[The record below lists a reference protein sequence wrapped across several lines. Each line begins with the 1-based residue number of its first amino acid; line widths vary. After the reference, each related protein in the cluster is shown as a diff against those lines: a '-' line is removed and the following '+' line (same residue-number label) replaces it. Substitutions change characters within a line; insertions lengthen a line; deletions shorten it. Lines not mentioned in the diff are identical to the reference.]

1 MIGRSAGRQFRGGGE
16 SLLRFHEHV
25 IRRIAMRFLTRF
37 LCAALLLL
45 ALPAQA
51 SETHVVASGQ
61 TLGRIADRYNVTI
74 AALCEANGLVRRA
87 PLKIGFKLRIPEGK
101 DAVVGEESDATDASE
116 SATPNSVDASKRVH
130 DDSDSKANDAVDKT
144 DTLLSGGMHV
154 VTPPGAAPAYY
165 FEPTGPGRHS
175 MRPILVYLHARGGHP
190 DKDCQRWAP
199 VARRLGWLVC
209 PTGPAAYGDGR
220 AWDNNWPSAHT
231 ATMAAIQVL
240 RKKYGRRVQL
250 YGNTLIGFSEGAYA
264 AMNVG
269 VREPHVFNRWL
280 ILAATDHYWGGPG
293 LEALQTAKERV
304 RRVFLITGEHDGV
317 IDGTHQVEDWLAR
330 AGVDTRVVTPGD
342 MGHELALD
350 RKPELYHQA
359 LAWLDRGD
367 SKNKKSKSERGER
380 VARK

>member
-1 MIGRSAGRQFRGGGE
+1 
-16 SLLRFHEHV
+16 
-25 IRRIAMRFLTRF
+25 MRFLIRL
-37 LCAALLLL
+37 LCAASLFV

-51 SETHVVASGQ
+51 EPTHVVQAGQ

-74 AALCEANGLVRRA
+74 AALCHANGLERKK
-87 PLKIGFKLRIPEGK
+87 PLKIGLKLRIPDGK
-101 DAVVGEESDATDASE
+101 EAVVGEESDSSDPSD
-116 SATPNSVDASKRVH
+116 NSTIEEKHVEEDEAKSKSKT
-130 DDSDSKANDAVDKT
+130 DSDDKNDTV
-144 DTLLSGGMHV
+144 LPGGMHV
-154 VTPPGAAPAYY
+154 VTPPGVAPAYY
-165 FEPTGPGRHS
+165 FEPTGPGRHG
-175 MRPILVYLHARGGHP
+175 MRPILIYLHGRGGHP

-209 PTGPAAYGDGR
+209 PSGPSPYGDGR
-220 AWDNNWPSAHT
+220 AWDNNWPSAHA
-231 ATMAAIQVL
+231 ATMAAIGVL

-280 ILAATDHYWGGPG
+280 ILAATDRYWGGPG

-317 IDGTHQVEDWLAR
+317 IDGTHQVEDWLGR
-330 AGVDTRVVTPGD
+330 AGVDTRVVTPSD

-350 RKPELYHQA
+350 RKPELYHEA

-367 SKNKKSKSERGER
+367 SKSKKNKAKRERGER

>member
-1 MIGRSAGRQFRGGGE
+1 VADRPPGAQDRAFVRFSRG
-16 SLLRFHEHV
+16 V
-25 IRRIAMRFLTRF
+25 IRPKVMRFLTR
-37 LCAALLLL
+37 LIGAAWLLL
-45 ALPAQA
+45 ALPAHA
-51 SETHVVASGQ
+51 GETHVVASGQ
-61 TLGRIADRYNVTI
+61 TLGKIADRYNVTI
-74 AALCEANGLVRRA
+74 AALCEANGIKRHA
-87 PLKIGFKLRIPEGK
+87 PLKIGLKLRIPDGT
-101 DAVVGEESDATDASE
+101 DAVVGEPSDTDA
-116 SATPNSVDASKRVH
+116 
-130 DDSDSKANDAVDKT
+130 DDSGSDKKPRTDELDSKSNDVDKT
-144 DTLLSGGMHV
+144 DTVLPGGMHA

-165 FEPTGPGRHS
+165 FEPTGPGRHG
-175 MRPILVYLHARGGHP
+175 MRPILIYLHGRGGHP
-190 DKDCQRWAP
+190 EKDCQRWAP

-209 PTGPAAYGDGR
+209 PSGPAAYGDGR

-231 ATMAAIQVL
+231 ATMSVIQVL

-317 IDGTHQVEDWLAR
+317 IDGTHQVEDWLDR
-330 AGVDTRVVTPGD
+330 AGVDTRVITPGD

-350 RKPELYHQA
+350 RKPELYRQA
-359 LAWLDRGD
+359 LSWLDRGD
-367 SKNKKSKSERGER
+367 RNKNKGGKIRGDRSER

>member
-1 MIGRSAGRQFRGGGE
+1 
-16 SLLRFHEHV
+16 
-25 IRRIAMRFLTRF
+25 MRFMIRLV
-37 LCAALLLL
+37 CAAWLLV
-45 ALPAQA
+45 ALPAHA
-51 SETHVVASGQ
+51 ETHVVAAGQ

-74 AALCEANGLVRRA
+74 AALCEANGLQRRA
-87 PLKIGFKLRIPEGK
+87 PLKIGLKLRIPDGK
-101 DAVVGEESDATDASE
+101 DAVVEEQTDNPDPADTAATADAPEPKQVAAPEPRVE
-116 SATPNSVDASKRVH
+116 SKTKA
-130 DDSDSKANDAVDKT
+130 DDDRS
-144 DTLLSGGMHV
+144 DTLLPGGMHV
-154 VTPPGAAPAYY
+154 INPPGVAPAYY
-165 FEPTGPGRHS
+165 FEPTGPGRHG
-175 MRPILVYLHARGGHP
+175 MRPILIYLHGRGGHP
-190 DKDCQRWAP
+190 EKDCQRWAP

-209 PTGPAAYGDGR
+209 PSGPSPYGDGR

-231 ATMAAIQVL
+231 ATMASIQVL

-280 ILAATDHYWGGPG
+280 ILAATDRYWGGPG

-317 IDGTHQVEDWLAR
+317 IDGTHQVEEWLGR
-330 AGVDTRVVTPGD
+330 AGVDTRVITPGD

-350 RKPELYHQA
+350 RKPALYHEA

-367 SKNKKSKSERGER
+367 KGKKKKASKGERAER
-380 VARK
+380 VAHK

>member
-1 MIGRSAGRQFRGGGE
+1 
-16 SLLRFHEHV
+16 
-25 IRRIAMRFLTRF
+25 MRFLTRF

-74 AALCEANGLVRRA
+74 AALCEANGLQRRA
-87 PLKIGFKLRIPEGK
+87 PLKVGLKLRIPEGK
-101 DAVVGEESDATDASE
+101 DAVVGEESDATDPSE
-116 SATPNSVDASKRVH
+116 SATPPAGRAS
-130 DDSDSKANDAVDKT
+130 DDSKSAEVDKS
-144 DTLLSGGMHV
+144 DTVLSGGLHV
-154 VTPPGAAPAYY
+154 VTLAGAAPAYY

-190 DKDCQRWAP
+190 KEDCQRWAP
-199 VARRLGWLVC
+199 VARRLGLLVC
-209 PTGPAAYGDGR
+209 PTGPAPYGDGP

-231 ATMAAIQVL
+231 ATMAAIQVR

-330 AGVDTRVVTPGD
+330 AGVDTRVITPGD

-367 SKNKKSKSERGER
+367 KKGKKNKNSGERSER

>member
-1 MIGRSAGRQFRGGGE
+1 M
-16 SLLRFHEHV
+16 
-25 IRRIAMRFLTRF
+25 RILTR
-37 LCAALLLL
+37 LVCAAWLLV
-45 ALPAQA
+45 ALPVQA
-51 SETHVVASGQ
+51 SETHVVSAGQ

-74 AALCEANGLVRRA
+74 AALCEANGITRHS
-87 PLKIGFKLRIPEGK
+87 PLKIGLKLRIPEGK
-101 DAVVGEESDATDASE
+101 DAVVGEQSDAPDSTDSAGATDDKSPTDDSAPKATGDHTKSE
-116 SATPNSVDASKRVH
+116 SK
-130 DDSDSKANDAVDKT
+130 SDEDKS
-144 DTLLSGGMHV
+144 DMLLPGGMHV
-154 VTPPGAAPAYY
+154 ITPPGVAPAYY
-165 FEPTGPGRHS
+165 FEPTGPGRHG
-175 MRPILVYLHARGGHP
+175 MRPILIYLHGRGGHP

-209 PTGPAAYGDGR
+209 PSGPSAYGDGR
-220 AWDNNWPSAHT
+220 AWDNNWPSAHS

-280 ILAATDHYWGGPG
+280 ILAATDRYWGGPG
-293 LEALQTAKERV
+293 LDALQTAKERV

-317 IDGTHQVEDWLAR
+317 IDGTHQVEDWLGR
-330 AGVDTRVVTPGD
+330 AGVDTRVVTPND

-350 RKPELYHQA
+350 RKPELYHGA

-367 SKNKKSKSERGER
+367 PKTKKTRVKGERGER
-380 VARK
+380 LARK

>member
-1 MIGRSAGRQFRGGGE
+1 MADLDRSE
-16 SLLRFHEHV
+16 SFLRFGEVV
-25 IRRIAMRFLTRF
+25 IRRWVMRFLTRF
-37 LCAALLLL
+37 VCAAVLLF

-51 SETHVVASGQ
+51 ETHVVASGQ

-74 AALCEANGLVRRA
+74 AALCEANGLQRRA
-87 PLKIGFKLRIPEGK
+87 PLKVGFKLRIPDGK
-101 DAVVGEESDATDASE
+101 DAVVGEDATDPNE
-116 SATPNSVDASKRVH
+116 SAAPGSSRARADA
-130 DDSDSKANDAVDKT
+130 DSKSNDAVDKT
-144 DTLLSGGMHV
+144 DTLLPGGMHV
-154 VTPPGAAPAYY
+154 VTPRGAAPAYY

-190 DKDCQRWAP
+190 EKDCQRWAP

-280 ILAATDHYWGGPG
+280 ILAATDQYWGGPG
-293 LEALQTAKERV
+293 MEALQTARERV

-317 IDGTHQVEDWLAR
+317 IDGTHQVEEWLAR

-367 SKNKKSKSERGER
+367 KNKKSKSKAERAER

>member
-1 MIGRSAGRQFRGGGE
+1 
-16 SLLRFHEHV
+16 
-25 IRRIAMRFLTRF
+25 MRFLIRLVCSAF
-37 LCAALLLL
+37 LLVAF
-45 ALPAQA
+45 PAQA
-51 SETHVVASGQ
+51 ETHVVAAGQ

-74 AALCEANGLVRRA
+74 AALCEANGLQRRA
-87 PLKIGFKLRIPEGK
+87 PLKIGFKLRIPEGT
-101 DAVVGEESDATDASE
+101 DAVVGEESAAPDASE
-116 SATPNSVDASKRVH
+116 SATTDAPKPKAEGTDAKSK
-130 DDSDSKANDAVDKT
+130 DIDKS
-144 DTLLSGGMHV
+144 DTLLAGGMHM
-154 VTPPGAAPAYY
+154 VTPPGVAPAYY
-165 FEPTGPGRHS
+165 FEPTGPGRHG

-231 ATMAAIQVL
+231 ATMTAIQVL
-240 RKKYGRRVQL
+240 RKKYGRRVQI

-280 ILAATDHYWGGPG
+280 ILAATDRYWGGPG

-317 IDGTHQVEDWLAR
+317 IDGTHQVEDWLGR
-330 AGVDTRVVTPGD
+330 AGVDTRVITPGD

-350 RKPELYHQA
+350 RKPELYRQA
-359 LAWLDRGD
+359 LGWLDRGD
-367 SKNKKSKSERGER
+367 KNKKSKSKTERGER
-380 VARK
+380 VAGK

>member
-1 MIGRSAGRQFRGGGE
+1 
-16 SLLRFHEHV
+16 
-25 IRRIAMRFLTRF
+25 MRFLIR
-37 LCAALLLL
+37 LVCAASLFV
-45 ALPAQA
+45 ALPAA
-51 SETHVVASGQ
+51 AETHVVQAGQ
-61 TLGRIADRYNVTI
+61 TLGHIADRYNVTI
-74 AALCEANGLVRRA
+74 AALCEANGLQRRA
-87 PLKIGFKLRIPEGK
+87 PLKIGKKLVIPDGK
-101 DAVVGEESDATDASE
+101 EAVVGE
-116 SATPNSVDASKRVH
+116 P
-130 DDSDSKANDAVDKT
+130 SDSADPSENSADEEKHVAAVEAKEKPEEKEKEDKT
-144 DTLLSGGMHV
+144 DTVLAGGMHM
-154 VTPPGAAPAYY
+154 VTPPGVAPAYY
-165 FEPTGPGRHS
+165 FEPTGPGRHG

-190 DKDCQRWAP
+190 EKDCQRWAA

-209 PTGPAAYGDGR
+209 PTGPATYGDGR
-220 AWDNNWPSAHT
+220 AWDNNWPSAHA
-231 ATMAAIQVL
+231 ATMAAIGVL

-280 ILAATDHYWGGPG
+280 ILAATDRYWGGPG

-317 IDGTHQVEDWLAR
+317 IDGTHQVEEWLGR
-330 AGVDTRVVTPGD
+330 AGVDTRVVTPSD

-350 RKPELYHQA
+350 RKPELYHEA

-367 SKNKKSKSERGER
+367 SKSKKNKAKGERGER

>member
-1 MIGRSAGRQFRGGGE
+1 
-16 SLLRFHEHV
+16 
-25 IRRIAMRFLTRF
+25 MRFLTRL
-37 LCAALLLL
+37 LCAAFFLL
-45 ALPAQA
+45 AVPAQA
-51 SETHVVASGQ
+51 ETHVVASGQ
-61 TLGRIADRYNVTI
+61 TLGKIADRYNVTI
-74 AALCEANGLVRRA
+74 AALCEANGLTRKS
-87 PLKIGFKLRIPEGK
+87 PLKIGLKLRIPEGK
-101 DAVVGEESDATDASE
+101 DAVVGEESTTEASDPPTVPSDDPKPKQVEDNDPKLKDAD
-116 SATPNSVDASKRVH
+116 K
-130 DDSDSKANDAVDKT
+130 SDT
-144 DTLLSGGMHV
+144 TLPGGMHV
-154 VTPPGAAPAYY
+154 VTPPGVAPAYY
-165 FEPTGPGRHS
+165 FEPTGPGRHG
-175 MRPILVYLHARGGHP
+175 MRPILIYLHGRGGHP
-190 DKDCQRWAP
+190 EKDCQRWAP

-209 PTGPAAYGDGR
+209 PSGPSPYGDGR

-280 ILAATDHYWGGPG
+280 ILAATDRYWGGPG

-317 IDGTHQVEDWLAR
+317 IDGTHQVEEWLGR
-330 AGVDTRVVTPGD
+330 AGVDTRVITPGD

-367 SKNKKSKSERGER
+367 PKTKKSKNKGEREAR

>member
-1 MIGRSAGRQFRGGGE
+1 
-16 SLLRFHEHV
+16 
-25 IRRIAMRFLTRF
+25 MRFLTR
-37 LCAALLLL
+37 LVCAASLFV
-45 ALPAQA
+45 ALPAFA
-51 SETHVVASGQ
+51 SETHVVAAGQ

-74 AALCEANGLVRRA
+74 AALCEANGLERRA
-87 PLKIGFKLRIPEGK
+87 PLKIGLKLRIPDGK
-101 DAVVGEESDATDASE
+101 DAVVGEA
-116 SATPNSVDASKRVH
+116 
-130 DDSDSKANDAVDKT
+130 SDSPDPSANSEDEQRHVADAEAKAKPDDKDEKD
-144 DTLLSGGMHV
+144 DTVLPGGMHMI
-154 VTPPGAAPAYY
+154 TPPGVAPAYY
-165 FEPTGPGRHS
+165 FEPSGPGRHS
-175 MRPILVYLHARGGHP
+175 MRPILIYLHGRGGHP

-209 PTGPAAYGDGR
+209 PSGPSAYGDGR
-220 AWDNNWPSAHT
+220 AWDNNWASAHA

-269 VREPHVFNRWL
+269 VREPHVFNRWM
-280 ILAATDHYWGGPG
+280 ILAATDRYWGGPG

-304 RRVFLITGEHDGV
+304 RRVFLITGQHDGV
-317 IDGTHQVEDWLAR
+317 IDGTHQVEEWLGR
-330 AGVDTRVVTPGD
+330 AGVDTRVVTPDD

-367 SKNKKSKSERGER
+367 AKSKKKNKRDRERGER
-380 VARK
+380 IARK

>member
-1 MIGRSAGRQFRGGGE
+1 MR
-16 SLLRFHEHV
+16 LLTQL
-25 IRRIAMRFLTRF
+25 I
-37 LCAALLLL
+37 CGALLLG

-61 TLGRIADRYNVTI
+61 TLGKIADRYNVTI
-74 AALCEANGLVRRA
+74 AALCEANGLQRRA
-87 PLKIGFKLRIPEGK
+87 PLKIGFKLRIPNDTE
-101 DAVVGEESDATDASE
+101 AVVGEQADSAEAAQGDA
-116 SATPNSVDASKRVH
+116 PNSKPKLPAA
-130 DDSDSKANDAVDKT
+130 SDSKPAEVDKT
-144 DTLLSGGMHV
+144 DRLLAGGMHV

-165 FEPTGPGRHS
+165 FEPTGPGRTG
-175 MRPILVYLHARGGHP
+175 MRPILIYLHGRGGHP
-190 DKDCQRWAP
+190 EKDCQRWAP

-209 PTGPAAYGDGR
+209 PSGPSPYGDGR

-231 ATMAAIQVL
+231 ATMSAIQVL

-280 ILAATDHYWGGPG
+280 ILAATDRYWGGPG

-304 RRVFLITGEHDGV
+304 RRVFLITGVHDGV
-317 IDGTHQVEDWLAR
+317 IDGTHQVEEWLGR
-330 AGVDTRVVTPGD
+330 AGVDTRVTTPSD

-350 RKPELYHQA
+350 RKPALYHDA

-367 SKNKKSKSERGER
+367 KNKKKSVKAERAER
-380 VARK
+380 LARK

>member
-1 MIGRSAGRQFRGGGE
+1 
-16 SLLRFHEHV
+16 
-25 IRRIAMRFLTRF
+25 MRFLTRF
-37 LCAALLLL
+37 VCAALLLL

-51 SETHVVASGQ
+51 SETHVVAAGQ

-74 AALCEANGLVRRA
+74 AALCEANGLQRRA
-87 PLKIGFKLRIPEGK
+87 PLKIGLKLRIPEGK
-101 DAVVGEESDATDASE
+101 DAVVGEDGDGTDPSE
-116 SATPNSVDASKRVH
+116 SASPTSPEDSRPRASEDREPKARDI
-130 DDSDSKANDAVDKT
+130 DDKS
-144 DTLLSGGMHV
+144 DTLLPGGMHV
-154 VTPPGAAPAYY
+154 VSPPGAAPAYY
-165 FEPTGPGRHS
+165 FEPTGPGRHG
-175 MRPILVYLHARGGHP
+175 MRPILIYLHGRGGHP

-209 PTGPAAYGDGR
+209 PSGPSAYGDGR

-317 IDGTHQVEDWLAR
+317 IDGTHQVEEWLGR
-330 AGVDTRVVTPGD
+330 AGVDTRVITPGD

-367 SKNKKSKSERGER
+367 AKGKKNRNKTERGER

>member
-1 MIGRSAGRQFRGGGE
+1 
-16 SLLRFHEHV
+16 
-25 IRRIAMRFLTRF
+25 MRFLSRF
-37 LCAALLLL
+37 VCAALLLL

-51 SETHVVASGQ
+51 ETHVVASGQ

-74 AALCEANGLVRRA
+74 AALCEANGLQRRA

-101 DAVVGEESDATDASE
+101 DAVVAEASTDPNEKTALG
-116 SATPNSVDASKRVH
+116 SAEDRDP
-130 DDSDSKANDAVDKT
+130 KAKDVDKS
-144 DTLLSGGMHV
+144 DTLLSGGMHM
-154 VTPPGAAPAYY
+154 VTLRGSAPAYY
-165 FEPTGPGRHS
+165 FEPTGPGRES

-190 DKDCQRWAP
+190 EKDCRRWAP

-231 ATMAAIQVL
+231 ATMGVIQVL

-280 ILAATDHYWGGPG
+280 ILAATDRYWGGPG

-317 IDGTHQVEDWLAR
+317 IDGTHQVQDWLAR
-330 AGVDTRVVTPGD
+330 AGVDTRVVTPVD

-350 RKPELYHQA
+350 RKPELYRQA

-367 SKNKKSKSERGER
+367 GKGKKSKGERGER

>member
-1 MIGRSAGRQFRGGGE
+1 
-16 SLLRFHEHV
+16 
-25 IRRIAMRFLTRF
+25 MRFLTRMV
-37 LCAALLLL
+37 CAAWLLV
-45 ALPAQA
+45 ALPASA
-51 SETHVVASGQ
+51 ETHVVSAGQ

-74 AALCEANGLVRRA
+74 AALCEANGMQRRTR
-87 PLKIGFKLRIPEGK
+87 LKIGMKLRIPDGK
-101 DAVVGEESDATDASE
+101 EAVVGEESPPDT
-116 SATPNSVDASKRVH
+116 VDSPAVVP
-130 DDSDSKANDAVDKT
+130 DDGKAALIVAPPAVEPKVKADEDRS
-144 DTLLSGGMHV
+144 DTLLPGGMHV
-154 VTPPGAAPAYY
+154 VNPPGVAPAYY
-165 FEPTGPGRHS
+165 FEPSGPGRHG
-175 MRPILVYLHARGGHP
+175 MRPILIYLHGRGGHP
-190 DKDCQRWAP
+190 EKDCQRWAP

-209 PTGPAAYGDGR
+209 PSGPSPHGDGR
-220 AWDNNWPSAHT
+220 AWDNNWPSAHA

-280 ILAATDHYWGGPG
+280 ILAASDRYWGGPG

-317 IDGTHQVEDWLAR
+317 IDNTHQVEDWLAR

-350 RKPELYHQA
+350 RKPELYHGA

-367 SKNKKSKSERGER
+367 AKPKKNKVKGERGER
-380 VARK
+380 MARK

>member
-1 MIGRSAGRQFRGGGE
+1 
-16 SLLRFHEHV
+16 
-25 IRRIAMRFLTRF
+25 MRFLTR
-37 LCAALLLL
+37 LVCSALLLL

-74 AALCEANGLVRRA
+74 AALCEANGLQRRA
-87 PLKIGFKLRIPEGK
+87 PLKIGLKLRIPEGK
-101 DAVVGEESDATDASE
+101 DAVVGEESTTDSSE
-116 SATPNSVDASKRVH
+116 SATPEATPKADDAK
-130 DDSDSKANDAVDKT
+130 DKDIDKS
-144 DTLLSGGMHV
+144 DTLLANGMHM
-154 VTPPGAAPAYY
+154 VTPPGVAPAYY
-165 FEPTGPGRHS
+165 FEPTGPGRHG
-175 MRPILVYLHARGGHP
+175 MRPILIYLHARGGHP
-190 DKDCQRWAP
+190 EKDCQRWAP

-317 IDGTHQVEDWLAR
+317 IDGTHQVEDWLGR
-330 AGVDTRVVTPGD
+330 AGVDTRVITPGD

-367 SKNKKSKSERGER
+367 SKSKKSKSKGERGER
-380 VARK
+380 IARK

>member
-1 MIGRSAGRQFRGGGE
+1 
-16 SLLRFHEHV
+16 
-25 IRRIAMRFLTRF
+25 MRFLTR
-37 LCAALLLL
+37 LVCAATLLV
-45 ALPAQA
+45 ALPASA
-51 SETHVVASGQ
+51 ETHVVQAGQ

-74 AALCEANGLVRRA
+74 AALCEANGLQRRA
-87 PLKIGFKLRIPEGK
+87 PLKIGKKLVIPDGK
-101 DAVVGEESDATDASE
+101 EAVVGE
-116 SATPNSVDASKRVH
+116 P
-130 DDSDSKANDAVDKT
+130 SDSPDPSANSSDEEKHLALAEAKAKPQKDDPS
-144 DTLLSGGMHV
+144 DTLLAGGMHQ
-154 VTPPGAAPAYY
+154 VTPPGVAPAYY
-165 FEPTGPGRHS
+165 FEPTGPGRHG
-175 MRPILVYLHARGGHP
+175 MRPILIYLHGRGGHP
-190 DKDCQRWAP
+190 EKDCQRWAP

-209 PTGPAAYGDGR
+209 PSGPSPYGDGR
-220 AWDNNWPSAHT
+220 AWDNNWPSAHA

-280 ILAATDHYWGGPG
+280 ILAATDRYWGGPG

-317 IDGTHQVEDWLAR
+317 IDGTHQVEDWLGR

-367 SKNKKSKSERGER
+367 PKSKKKTKAERGER
-380 VARK
+380 IARK

>member
-1 MIGRSAGRQFRGGGE
+1 
-16 SLLRFHEHV
+16 
-25 IRRIAMRFLTRF
+25 MRFLTR
-37 LCAALLLL
+37 LVCAATLLV
-45 ALPAQA
+45 ALPASA
-51 SETHVVASGQ
+51 ETHVVQAGQ

-74 AALCEANGLVRRA
+74 AALCEANGLQRRA
-87 PLKIGFKLRIPEGK
+87 PLKIGRKLTIPDGK
-101 DAVVGEESDATDASE
+101 DAVVGEQSDSPDPSE
-116 SATPNSVDASKRVH
+116 SS
-130 DDSDSKANDAVDKT
+130 DDEEKHVAEAEAKAKPDEKEDKT
-144 DTLLSGGMHV
+144 DTVLAGGMHM
-154 VTPPGAAPAYY
+154 VTPPGVAPAYY
-165 FEPTGPGRHS
+165 FEPTGPGRHG
-175 MRPILVYLHARGGHP
+175 MRPILIYLHGRGGHP
-190 DKDCQRWAP
+190 EKDCQRWAP

-209 PTGPAAYGDGR
+209 PSGPSPYGDGR

-240 RKKYGRRVQL
+240 REKYGRRVQL

-280 ILAATDHYWGGPG
+280 ILAATDRYWGGPG

-317 IDGTHQVEDWLAR
+317 IDGTHQVEDWLGR
-330 AGVDTRVVTPGD
+330 AGVDTRVVTPDD

-359 LAWLDRGD
+359 LSWLDRGD
-367 SKNKKSKSERGER
+367 SKSKKRKTKGERGER
-380 VARK
+380 IARK

>member
-1 MIGRSAGRQFRGGGE
+1 
-16 SLLRFHEHV
+16 
-25 IRRIAMRFLTRF
+25 MRFLTRF
-37 LCAALLLL
+37 VCAALML

-74 AALCEANGLVRRA
+74 AALCEANGLQRRA
-87 PLKIGFKLRIPEGK
+87 PLKVGFKLRIPEGNE
-101 DAVVGEESDATDASE
+101 AVVSEESDGTDPSESASE
-116 SATPNSVDASKRVH
+116 SRKPRSA
-130 DDSDSKANDAVDKT
+130 DDSDKNDTV
-144 DTLLSGGMHV
+144 LPGGMHV
-154 VTPPGAAPAYY
+154 VTLKGAAPAYY

-190 DKDCQRWAP
+190 EKDCQRWAP

-209 PTGPAAYGDGR
+209 PTGPAAYNDGR

-231 ATMAAIQVL
+231 ATMSAIQVL
-240 RKKYGRRVQL
+240 RQKYGRRVQL

-293 LEALQTAKERV
+293 IEALQTAKERV

-367 SKNKKSKSERGER
+367 KKNKKNKNGAERGER
-380 VARK
+380 IARK

>member
-1 MIGRSAGRQFRGGGE
+1 MS
-16 SLLRFHEHV
+16 
-25 IRRIAMRFLTRF
+25 
-37 LCAALLLL
+37 
-45 ALPAQA
+45 
-51 SETHVVASGQ
+51 
-61 TLGRIADRYNVTI
+61 
-74 AALCEANGLVRRA
+74 
-87 PLKIGFKLRIPEGK
+87 
-101 DAVVGEESDATDASE
+101 
-116 SATPNSVDASKRVH
+116 
-130 DDSDSKANDAVDKT
+130 
-144 DTLLSGGMHV
+144 
-154 VTPPGAAPAYY
+154 
-165 FEPTGPGRHS
+165 
-175 MRPILVYLHARGGHP
+175 
-190 DKDCQRWAP
+190 
-199 VARRLGWLVC
+199 
-209 PTGPAAYGDGR
+209 
-220 AWDNNWPSAHT
+220 
-231 ATMAAIQVL
+231 AIQVL

-280 ILAATDHYWGGPG
+280 ILAATDQYWGGPG

-317 IDGTHQVEDWLAR
+317 IDGTHQVQDWLER

-367 SKNKKSKSERGER
+367 RKGKKSKLTGERGER

>member
-1 MIGRSAGRQFRGGGE
+1 
-16 SLLRFHEHV
+16 
-25 IRRIAMRFLTRF
+25 
-37 LCAALLLL
+37 
-45 ALPAQA
+45 
-51 SETHVVASGQ
+51 
-61 TLGRIADRYNVTI
+61 
-74 AALCEANGLVRRA
+74 
-87 PLKIGFKLRIPEGK
+87 
-101 DAVVGEESDATDASE
+101 
-116 SATPNSVDASKRVH
+116 
-130 DDSDSKANDAVDKT
+130 
-144 DTLLSGGMHV
+144 MHV
-154 VTPPGAAPAYY
+154 VTLAGAAPAYY

-190 DKDCQRWAP
+190 EKDCQRWAP

-209 PTGPAAYGDGR
+209 PTGPAPYGDGR

-231 ATMAAIQVL
+231 ATMSAIQVL

-367 SKNKKSKSERGER
+367 KKSKKNKNSGERGER
-380 VARK
+380 VAHQ

>member
-1 MIGRSAGRQFRGGGE
+1 
-16 SLLRFHEHV
+16 
-25 IRRIAMRFLTRF
+25 MRFLTRF
-37 LCAALLLL
+37 VCAALLLL

-74 AALCEANGLVRRA
+74 AALCEANGLQRRA
-87 PLKIGFKLRIPEGK
+87 PLKVGFKLRIPDDN
-101 DAVVGEESDATDASE
+101 DAVVGEDSVADPSE
-116 SATPNSVDASKRVH
+116 SATLDGGKSGASDESAKETV
-130 DDSDSKANDAVDKT
+130 
-144 DTLLSGGMHV
+144 LPGGMHV
-154 VTPPGAAPAYY
+154 VTPRGAAPAYY
-165 FEPTGPGRHS
+165 FEPSGPGRHS

-190 DKDCQRWAP
+190 KDDCQRWAP

-220 AWDNNWPSAHT
+220 AWDNNWPAAHS
-231 ATMAAIQVL
+231 ATMSAIQVL

-293 LEALQTAKERV
+293 IEALQTAKERV
-304 RRVFLITGEHDGV
+304 RRVFLITGQHDGV
-317 IDGTHQVEDWLAR
+317 IDGTHQVEEWLGR

-350 RKPELYHQA
+350 RKPELYRQA

-367 SKNKKSKSERGER
+367 GKGKKKSKAERAER
-380 VARK
+380 IARK

>member
-1 MIGRSAGRQFRGGGE
+1 
-16 SLLRFHEHV
+16 
-25 IRRIAMRFLTRF
+25 MRFLTRL
-37 LCAALLLL
+37 LCAALILL
-45 ALPAQA
+45 ALPAEA
-51 SETHVVASGQ
+51 SETHVVAAGQ

-74 AALCEANGLVRRA
+74 AALCEANGLERRA
-87 PLKIGFKLRIPEGK
+87 PLKIGLKLRIPEGK
-101 DAVVGEESDATDASE
+101 DAVVAEESDAPDASE
-116 SATPNSVDASKRVH
+116 GEAKSSPGKLPEESEPREIDKSDA
-130 DDSDSKANDAVDKT
+130 
-144 DTLLSGGMHV
+144 LLPGGMHV
-154 VTPPGAAPAYY
+154 VTPPGVSPAYY
-165 FEPTGPGRHS
+165 FEPTGPGRHG
-175 MRPILVYLHARGGHP
+175 MRPILIYLHGRGGHP
-190 DKDCQRWAP
+190 EKDCQRWAP

-209 PTGPAAYGDGR
+209 PSGPSPYGDGR
-220 AWDNNWPSAHT
+220 AWNNNWPSAHS

-280 ILAATDHYWGGPG
+280 ILAATDRYWGGPG

-317 IDGTHQVEDWLAR
+317 IDGTHQVEDWLGR
-330 AGVDTRVVTPGD
+330 AGVDTRVTTPSD

-350 RKPELYHQA
+350 KKPELYHQA

-367 SKNKKSKSERGER
+367 PKKKKHKGERGER
-380 VARK
+380 IAHK

>member
-1 MIGRSAGRQFRGGGE
+1 
-16 SLLRFHEHV
+16 
-25 IRRIAMRFLTRF
+25 
-37 LCAALLLL
+37 
-45 ALPAQA
+45 
-51 SETHVVASGQ
+51 
-61 TLGRIADRYNVTI
+61 
-74 AALCEANGLVRRA
+74 
-87 PLKIGFKLRIPEGK
+87 
-101 DAVVGEESDATDASE
+101 
-116 SATPNSVDASKRVH
+116 
-130 DDSDSKANDAVDKT
+130 
-144 DTLLSGGMHV
+144 
-154 VTPPGAAPAYY
+154 
-165 FEPTGPGRHS
+165 
-175 MRPILVYLHARGGHP
+175 LVYLHARGGHP

-209 PTGPAAYGDGR
+209 PTGPAAYNDGR

-240 RKKYGRRVQL
+240 RQKYGRRVQL
-250 YGNTLIGFSEGAYA
+250 FGNTLIGFSEGAYA

-293 LEALQTAKERV
+293 MEALQTAKERV

-317 IDGTHQVEDWLAR
+317 IDGTHQVEDWLER

-367 SKNKKSKSERGER
+367 KNKKHRKAKAEPGER
-380 VARK
+380 VAGK

>member
-1 MIGRSAGRQFRGGGE
+1 
-16 SLLRFHEHV
+16 
-25 IRRIAMRFLTRF
+25 MRFLNRF
-37 LCAALLLL
+37 LSAALLLL
-45 ALPAQA
+45 AVPAQA

-74 AALCEANGLVRRA
+74 AALCEANGLQRRA
-87 PLKIGFKLRIPEGK
+87 PLKIGFKLRIPDGK
-101 DAVVGEESDATDASE
+101 DAVVGEEAAEGE
-116 SATPNSVDASKRVH
+116 SAESSRARAS
-130 DDSDSKANDAVDKT
+130 DDKEIDKS
-144 DTLLSGGMHV
+144 DTLLGGGLHV
-154 VTPPGAAPAYY
+154 VTPRGAAPAYY
-165 FEPTGPGRHS
+165 YEPTGPGRHS

-190 DKDCQRWAP
+190 KEDCQRWAP

-220 AWDNNWPSAHT
+220 AWDNNWPAAHT
-231 ATMAAIQVL
+231 ATMSAIQVL

-293 LEALQTAKERV
+293 IEALQTAKERV

-317 IDGTHQVEDWLAR
+317 IDGTHQVQEWLAR

-350 RKPELYHQA
+350 RKPELYRQA

-367 SKNKKSKSERGER
+367 SRKKKNKAERGER
-380 VARK
+380 IARK

>member
-1 MIGRSAGRQFRGGGE
+1 
-16 SLLRFHEHV
+16 
-25 IRRIAMRFLTRF
+25 MRFLTLF
-37 LCAALLLL
+37 VCAALLMLV
-45 ALPAQA
+45 LPAQA

-61 TLGRIADRYNVTI
+61 TLGKIADRYNVTI
-74 AALCEANGLVRRA
+74 AALCEANGLQRRA
-87 PLKIGFKLRIPEGK
+87 PLKVGLKLRIPEGK
-101 DAVVGEESDATDASE
+101 DAVVGEDGDGTDPSE
-116 SATPNSVDASKRVH
+116 SAAPGR
-130 DDSDSKANDAVDKT
+130 ANDPSAKDIDKS
-144 DTLLSGGMHV
+144 DTLLPGGMHV
-154 VTPPGAAPAYY
+154 VPPPGAAPAYY

-190 DKDCQRWAP
+190 EKDCQRWAP

-220 AWDNNWPSAHT
+220 AWDNNWPSAHS

-317 IDGTHQVEDWLAR
+317 IDGTHQVEDWLSR

-367 SKNKKSKSERGER
+367 SKSKKNRNKGKAEHGER
-380 VARK
+380 VAGK

>member
-1 MIGRSAGRQFRGGGE
+1 
-16 SLLRFHEHV
+16 
-25 IRRIAMRFLTRF
+25 MRFLTRL
-37 LCAALLLL
+37 LCAAWLLV
-45 ALPAQA
+45 AVPAQA
-51 SETHVVASGQ
+51 ETHVVSAGQ

-74 AALCEANGLVRRA
+74 AALCEANGLSRRTR
-87 PLKIGFKLRIPEGK
+87 LKIGLKLRIPEGK
-101 DAVVGEESDATDASE
+101 DAVVGEESDAPDTTDAPAVE
-116 SATPNSVDASKRVH
+116 AA
-130 DDSDSKANDAVDKT
+130 DDSKPKPAEAAPQVEPKVKADDDRS
-144 DTLLSGGMHV
+144 DTLLPGGMHV
-154 VTPPGAAPAYY
+154 VNPPGAAPAYY
-165 FEPTGPGRHS
+165 FEPTGPGRHG
-175 MRPILVYLHARGGHP
+175 MRPILIYLHGRGGHP

-209 PTGPAAYGDGR
+209 PSGPSPYGDGR
-220 AWDNNWPSAHT
+220 AWDNNWPSAHS

-280 ILAATDHYWGGPG
+280 ILAASDRYWGGPG

-317 IDGTHQVEDWLAR
+317 IDNTHQVEDWLNR

-350 RKPELYHQA
+350 RKPDLYHGA

-367 SKNKKSKSERGER
+367 PKTKKTKLKGERGER

>member
-1 MIGRSAGRQFRGGGE
+1 
-16 SLLRFHEHV
+16 
-25 IRRIAMRFLTRF
+25 MRFLTR
-37 LCAALLLL
+37 LVCAALLLL
-45 ALPAQA
+45 AVPAQA
-51 SETHVVASGQ
+51 ETHVVASGQ

-74 AALCEANGLVRRA
+74 AALCEANGLQRRA
-87 PLKIGFKLRIPEGK
+87 PLKVGFKLRIPDGK
-101 DAVVGEESDATDASE
+101 DAVVGEESTD
-116 SATPNSVDASKRVH
+116 PNERAAQPSPRGN
-130 DDSDSKANDAVDKT
+130 DDRDSGKELDKG
-144 DTLLSGGMHV
+144 DTLLAGGMHM
-154 VTPPGAAPAYY
+154 VTRPGAAPAYY
-165 FEPTGPGRHS
+165 FEPSGPGRHS

-190 DKDCQRWAP
+190 EKDCQRWAP

-220 AWDNNWPSAHT
+220 AWDNNWPAAHT
-231 ATMAAIQVL
+231 ATMSAIQVL

-280 ILAATDHYWGGPG
+280 ILAATDQYWGGPG

-317 IDGTHQVEDWLAR
+317 IDGTHQVQDWLER

-367 SKNKKSKSERGER
+367 RKGKKSKLTGERGER

>member
-1 MIGRSAGRQFRGGGE
+1 
-16 SLLRFHEHV
+16 
-25 IRRIAMRFLTRF
+25 MRCLIRF

-45 ALPAQA
+45 VLPARPARA

-74 AALCEANGLVRRA
+74 AALCEANGLQRRA
-87 PLKIGFKLRIPEGK
+87 PLKVGFKLRIPEGT
-101 DAVVGEESDATDASE
+101 DAVVGEESATDPSE
-116 SATPNSVDASKRVH
+116 SATPKARG
-130 DDSDSKANDAVDKT
+130 DSEAIDKS
-144 DTLLSGGMHV
+144 DTLLPGGMHV
-154 VTPPGAAPAYY
+154 VNLAGAAPAYY
-165 FEPTGPGRHS
+165 FEPSGPGRHS

-190 DKDCQRWAP
+190 EKDCQRWAP

-231 ATMAAIQVL
+231 ATMSAIQVL

-367 SKNKKSKSERGER
+367 KRKKNKSSGERGER
-380 VARK
+380 VANK

>member
-1 MIGRSAGRQFRGGGE
+1 
-16 SLLRFHEHV
+16 
-25 IRRIAMRFLTRF
+25 MRFLTRF
-37 LCAALLLL
+37 VCAALLLL
-45 ALPAQA
+45 ALPAHA

-74 AALCEANGLVRRA
+74 AALCEANGLQRRA
-87 PLKIGFKLRIPEGK
+87 PLKVGLKLRIPEGK
-101 DAVVGEESDATDASE
+101 DAVVGEESEGTDASE
-116 SATPNSVDASKRVH
+116 SATHPGPRGNDER
-130 DDSDSKANDAVDKT
+130 DSGKEIDKS
-144 DTLLSGGMHV
+144 DTLLPGGMHV

-190 DKDCQRWAP
+190 ERDCQRWAP

-231 ATMAAIQVL
+231 ATMGAIQVL

-293 LEALQTAKERV
+293 IEALQTAKERV

-317 IDGTHQVEDWLAR
+317 IDGTHQVEEWLAR

-350 RKPELYHQA
+350 RKPELYRQA

-367 SKNKKSKSERGER
+367 RKGKKSKSTGERGER
-380 VARK
+380 IARK

>member
-1 MIGRSAGRQFRGGGE
+1 
-16 SLLRFHEHV
+16 
-25 IRRIAMRFLTRF
+25 MRFWTHLVG
-37 LCAALLLL
+37 AALLLL
-45 ALPAQA
+45 ALPARA
-51 SETHVVASGQ
+51 ETHVVASGQ

-74 AALCEANGLVRRA
+74 AALCEANGLQRRA
-87 PLKIGFKLRIPEGK
+87 PLKIGLKLRIPEGK
-101 DAVVGEESDATDASE
+101 DAVVGEEGDATDPSE
-116 SATPNSVDASKRVH
+116 SATPGSAAGSRARG
-130 DDSDSKANDAVDKT
+130 DDDPKEIDKN
-144 DTLLSGGMHV
+144 DTLLAGGMHM
-154 VTPPGAAPAYY
+154 VTRPGSAPAYY

-190 DKDCQRWAP
+190 ERDCQRWAP

-231 ATMAAIQVL
+231 ATMSAIQVL

-317 IDGTHQVEDWLAR
+317 IDGTHQVEDWLGR
-330 AGVDTRVVTPGD
+330 AGVATRVVTPGD

-367 SKNKKSKSERGER
+367 SKSKKNKSAGERAER

>member
-1 MIGRSAGRQFRGGGE
+1 
-16 SLLRFHEHV
+16 
-25 IRRIAMRFLTRF
+25 MRFLTRLF
-37 LCAALLLL
+37 CVALLLW
-45 ALPAQA
+45 ALPAEA
-51 SETHVVASGQ
+51 SETHVVAAGQ

-74 AALCEANGLVRRA
+74 AALCEANGLARRA
-87 PLKIGFKLRIPEGK
+87 PLKIGLKLRIPEGP
-101 DAVVGEESDATDASE
+101 DAVVAEESDAPDETNAETKSSPGQPAEGTE
-116 SATPNSVDASKRVH
+116 SHAKEI
-130 DDSDSKANDAVDKT
+130 DKT
-144 DTLLSGGMHV
+144 DTLLAGGMHV
-154 VTPPGAAPAYY
+154 VTPPGLAPAYY
-165 FEPTGPGRHS
+165 FEPTGPGRHG
-175 MRPILVYLHARGGHP
+175 MRPILIYLHGRGGHP
-190 DKDCQRWAP
+190 EKDCQRWAP

-209 PTGPAAYGDGR
+209 PSGPSPYGDGR
-220 AWDNNWPSAHT
+220 AWNNNWPSAHS

-280 ILAATDHYWGGPG
+280 ILAATDRYWGGPG

-317 IDGTHQVEDWLAR
+317 IDGTHQVEDWLGR
-330 AGVDTRVVTPGD
+330 AGVDTRVITPND

-367 SKNKKSKSERGER
+367 PKSKKHKGERGER
-380 VARK
+380 IARK

>member
-1 MIGRSAGRQFRGGGE
+1 
-16 SLLRFHEHV
+16 
-25 IRRIAMRFLTRF
+25 MRFLSRF
-37 LCAALLLL
+37 VSAAVLLF

-51 SETHVVASGQ
+51 ETHVVASGQ

-74 AALCEANGLVRRA
+74 AALCEANGLQRRA
-87 PLKIGFKLRIPEGK
+87 PLKVGFKLRIPEGT
-101 DAVVGEESDATDASE
+101 DAVVGEESATDPAE
-116 SATPNSVDASKRVH
+116 SASARARNDG
-130 DDSDSKANDAVDKT
+130 DSKANDAVDKS

-154 VTPPGAAPAYY
+154 VTPKGAAPAYY
-165 FEPTGPGRHS
+165 FEPTGPGRQS

-190 DKDCQRWAP
+190 ERDCRRWAP

-231 ATMAAIQVL
+231 ATMSAIQVL

-280 ILAATDHYWGGPG
+280 ILAATDQYWGGPG
-293 LEALQTAKERV
+293 MEALQTAKERV

-317 IDGTHQVEDWLAR
+317 IDGTHQVEAWLSR

-350 RKPELYHQA
+350 RKPELYQQA

-367 SKNKKSKSERGER
+367 AKGKKNRHKNKSKDEHADR
-380 VARK
+380 VARQ